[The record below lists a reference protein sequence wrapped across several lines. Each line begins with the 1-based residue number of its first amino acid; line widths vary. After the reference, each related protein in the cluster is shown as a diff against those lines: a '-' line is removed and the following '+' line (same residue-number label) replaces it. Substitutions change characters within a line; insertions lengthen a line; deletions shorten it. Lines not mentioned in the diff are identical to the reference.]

1 MSRNLQAWNVKSK
14 ILAIHLNVL
23 SVESALP
30 AILST
35 FSGNRK
41 EEKDKEVEA
50 EPVLRKQN
58 SSETPVDIYISL
70 AGGVSVAM

>member
-1 MSRNLQAWNVKSK
+1 MECQEQDIGDS
-14 ILAIHLNVL
+14 LNISL
-23 SVESALP
+23 GGIIALP

-35 FSGNRK
+35 FSSNRK
-41 EEKDKEVEA
+41 EEKDKEVQA